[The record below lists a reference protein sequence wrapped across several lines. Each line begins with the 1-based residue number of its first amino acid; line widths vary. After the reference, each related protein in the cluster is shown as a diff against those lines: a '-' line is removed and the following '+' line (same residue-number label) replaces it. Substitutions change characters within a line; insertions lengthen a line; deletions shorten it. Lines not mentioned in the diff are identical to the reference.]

1 MKRTAKMIIAIMM
14 IAAIVLTSIGG
25 NVKEVNAK
33 SSYTSTVTKFL
44 KAYKAKNYK
53 KASKLAKKMTK
64 DKDTSYKKMSKK
76 QKAAYKK
83 IVKKYNLETRLGKDY
98 LWGYYLVDLDQDKKP
113 ELLCKYGT
121 CEADV
126 RTDIYTFKKGK
137 AKKVRTAYSGHVG
150 YVAYPGKGVMQV
162 WSHMGYASVSV
173 MKMKYG
179 KITSTGYGDLKFTN
193 KTNGVLSMK
202 FLNGHISYS
211 YSNKKYTRTLD
222 LSELK

>member
-137 AKKVRTAYSGHVG
+137 AKK
-150 YVAYPGKGVMQV
+150 GVMQV

-173 MKMKYG
+173 MKMKNG